1 MVPLLWALGMV
12 PGVGA
17 AAANPIQDL
26 AALRTT
32 VYTFLRVHAQNLY
45 GRTEVTV
52 GNIDSRLRLARC
64 DAPLEAFLPSGDM
77 HAGTITVGVRCP
89 GTRPWRLYVSGRIRL
104 YRPVVVLRRALVR
117 GAVLS
122 SGDLRRETRDVSS
135 LHAAFL
141 SDPARAVGLRL
152 RRRAVAGA
160 LLRASWLAAPTL
172 VHQGQ
177 RVILLAKSEG
187 SRSAPLA
194 RHWPMARSASA
205 SRCAICAPSA
215 SWKAWSVPVA
225 PSWYR
230 CEGGRGLR
238 VRVPGSRIKVQR
250 LKTAA
255 PHALNPEP
263 WLKRVPGSR
272 FKVQRLKMA
281 TPHAVNPEPLNL

>member
-1 MVPLLWALGMV
+1 MRIPHKQRPTTGASTWMVPLLWALGMV

-32 VYTFLRVHAQNLY
+32 VYTFLRVHAQNLD

-177 RVILLAKSEG
+177 RVILLAKSGGIEIRASGKALANGALGQRIAVRNLRSKRLVEG
-187 SRSAPLA
+187 VVSTGGTVLV
-194 RHWPMARSASA
+194 PM
-205 SRCAICAPSA
+205 
-215 SWKAWSVPVA
+215 
-225 PSWYR
+225 
-230 CEGGRGLR
+230 
-238 VRVPGSRIKVQR
+238 
-250 LKTAA
+250 
-255 PHALNPEP
+255 
-263 WLKRVPGSR
+263 
-272 FKVQRLKMA
+272 
-281 TPHAVNPEPLNL
+281 